1 MKAQRDSRLKAR
13 FLSYHLN
20 VPSADESEM
29 LLTIDDWQRMAN
41 RDAPERQ
48 DRPIVGV
55 DLAGGR
61 AWSAAVA
68 VWRTGRIEALA
79 VAPGI
84 PDLESQEVRDRVPA
98 GTYSKLYDRGQLQVA
113 EGLRVQPPAA
123 LWDSI
128 QTAWGVPISIVCDLF
143 RMPDT
148 SGRGEGSNAC
158 WCPSN
163 PLVRIERGYTGA
175 AEGRE

>member
-1 MKAQRDSRLKAR
+1 MVA
-13 FLSYHLN
+13 
-20 VPSADESEM
+20 
-29 LLTIDDWQRMAN
+29 

-143 RMPDT
+143 RMPELQDVVKGAT
-148 SGRGEGSNAC
+148 PVGARRTRWSESSEDIRALRKGANDG
-158 WCPSN
+158 
-163 PLVRIERGYTGA
+163 PLGGGTGIPA
-175 AEGRE
+175 TTGGKLGCL